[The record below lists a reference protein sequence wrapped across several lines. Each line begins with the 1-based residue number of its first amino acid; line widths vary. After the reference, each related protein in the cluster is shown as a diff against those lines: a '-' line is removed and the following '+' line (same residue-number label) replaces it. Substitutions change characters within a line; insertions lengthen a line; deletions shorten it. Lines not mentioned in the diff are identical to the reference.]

1 MKGDG
6 FRFGFGAA
14 SFFTAESRSS
24 RREGSVQA
32 RTAQTNGSLVWCQ
45 NHKQCSKCLEPCKES
60 RELSTEQCHGFCE
73 PLFPKKNYE
82 CLTSCEFLKYVL
94 AVRQGDCP
102 APERASGFAAACVES
117 CAVDGECSGEK
128 KCCSNGCGHTC
139 QVPKT
144 LYRGKRRPG
153 EGGRPRRH
161 RGGEAHGTGHTTRG
175 HLQTC

>member
-1 MKGDG
+1 MNYYLLRGK
-6 FRFGFGAA
+6 A
-14 SFFTAESRSS
+14 SRHTYFVNRSRGISTKEDPCPHVAMS
-24 RREGSVQA
+24 LTEG
-32 RTAQTNGSLVWCQ
+32 GSPF
-45 NHKQCSKCLEPCKES
+45 S
-60 RELSTEQCHGFCE
+60 LSLSQ

-117 CAVDGECSGEK
+117 CAVDSECSGER

-161 RGGEAHGTGHTTRG
+161 RGGEAHGTGHATRG
-175 HLQTC
+175 HLQRC